1 MKSKNL
7 LKLVLLSLL
16 IIWVNIQFG
25 LRVIINENSF
35 ISQAQGFL
43 KDLELAKQ
51 SYDRHVLQFIVHGVF
66 LSLLS
71 IVFYLSI
78 NRLSHRKKWI
88 IIAISIIPLAII
100 SGTIAS
106 YIDREIFY
114 LYFLGFNQGS
124 IELNE
129 LSLFQH
135 LIIRNSVQVF
145 CLLGTVLAIQVIGD
159 FLIVKTNI
167 ISAIRSTTKSYWL
180 ITFLI
185 YFLMLYGYFG
195 YTTGGFTNFL
205 SSFTPASF
213 LLSFTPFA
221 IISLII
227 TLFSAIIYVS
237 IYSNSNQK
245 ATLSYELLKSL
256 LLIIG
261 ASTSFFVISS
271 NLFLNFPFG
280 PKFIDICY
288 SFFQVL
294 VAVILIVF
302 SITYI
307 TYRLNIGRIKI
318 TLALQNQNRILDS
331 ELSLL
336 KSQINPHFLFNSL
349 NTVYGLALEE
359 QSPKSAEGI
368 QKLSDMM
375 RFMLQENTA
384 ERIPLEREIKYIN
397 DYVDFQTL
405 RIEDIEN
412 IQLDIDLGVNCQG
425 EIAPMLLIPMI
436 ENAFK
441 HGISLDKP
449 SWITMKLECNQNEV
463 HLNIQNSMHQKVGG
477 NSEES
482 GIGLE
487 NVRQRLKILYPNKH
501 LFQLLENDK
510 QFEANI
516 KITLV

>member
-1 MKSKNL
+1 MKSVNL
-7 LKLVLLSLL
+7 FKLVLLSIL
-16 IIWVNIQFG
+16 IIWINIQFG
-25 LRVIINENSF
+25 LRIVINENSF
-35 ISQAQGFL
+35 LNEAQRFL
-43 KDLELAKQ
+43 KDSELAKQ
-51 SYDRHVLQFIVHGVF
+51 SYNRHVLQFIVHGGF
-66 LSLLS
+66 LSLLT
-71 IVFYLSI
+71 IVFYLAI
-78 NRLSHRKKWI
+78 NRLTHRKKWM
-88 IIAISIIPLAII
+88 IIAISIIPFAIT
-100 SGTIAS
+100 SGVIAS
-106 YIDREIFY
+106 YVDREIFNF
-114 LYFLGFNQGS
+114 YFLGYNQGPIVPS
-124 IELNE
+124 E

-145 CLLGTVLAIQVIGD
+145 CLLGTVLAIQVTGD
-159 FLIVKTNI
+159 FLIAKTNI

-205 SSFTPASF
+205 SNFTPASF
-213 LLSFTPFA
+213 LSSFTPFVT
-221 IISLII
+221 ISLVI
-227 TLFSAIIYVS
+227 TLFSAIILVS
-237 IYSNSNQK
+237 IYSHSNQK
-245 ATLSYELLKSL
+245 VTPSYELLKSI

-261 ASTSFFVISS
+261 ASTSFFLIRSH
-271 NLFLNFPFG
+271 LFLAIPLSPRFL
-280 PKFIDICY
+280 DICI
-288 SFFQVL
+288 SFFL
-294 VAVILIVF
+294 ILIAVILIVF

-307 TYRLNIGRIKI
+307 TYRLNIGSIKI

-331 ELSLL
+331 KLSLL

-359 QSPKSAEGI
+359 QSPKAAEGI

-384 ERIPLEREIKYIN
+384 ERIPLAREIKYIN
-397 DYVDFQTL
+397 DYIDFQAL
-405 RIEDIEN
+405 RIADREN
-412 IQLDIDLGVNCQG
+412 IQLEINMSEGCQG

-449 SWITMKLECNQNEV
+449 SWINIKLECNQNEV
-463 HLNIQNSMHQKVGG
+463 HLNIQNSMHQKSGG

-501 LFQLLENDK
+501 LFQLIEDEE
-510 QFEANI
+510 QFESNI
-516 KITLV
+516 KITLA